1 MAEARR
7 NPLWVF
13 SVLLLLLV
21 FAFCFLDAK
30 LDTKA
35 HSSGLDVDNERLKW
49 ASSTYKLE
57 NSAIPPKDIPISQP
71 TKSIHNLPPLHFVT
85 LPKGSV
91 PPSGGKP
98 PIQNPPEIKNLNFG
112 MLPKGPVAPSG
123 YLQVVCIINE
133 KIILFIFRQ
142 DGRIILQNIAKLPL
156 KSFNGC
162 KRSTFTDSFLKLDT
176 KAHSSGLDVDNER
189 LKWASSTYKLVNSAI
204 PPKDIPISQPT
215 KSIHNVPQLHF
226 VTLPKGSVPPSGGK
240 PPIHNLPEIKNLNFG
255 MLPKGPVPP
264 SGPSPPVPFIT
275 HHNLSIGILR

>member
-71 TKSIHNLPPLHFVT
+71 TKSIHNLPPLHFVM

-91 PPSGGKP
+91 PPSGGEP
-98 PIQNPPEIKNLNFG
+98 PIHNPPEIKNLNFG
-112 MLPKGPVAPSG
+112 MLPKGPVPH
-123 YLQVVCIINE
+123 LQDDS
-133 KIILFIFRQ
+133 ILLT
-142 DGRIILQNIAKLPL
+142 GALP
-156 KSFNGC
+156 G
-162 KRSTFTDSFLKLDT
+162 
-176 KAHSSGLDVDNER
+176 
-189 LKWASSTYKLVNSAI
+189 
-204 PPKDIPISQPT
+204 Q
-215 KSIHNVPQLHF
+215 
-226 VTLPKGSVPPSGGK
+226 
-240 PPIHNLPEIKNLNFG
+240 LPESHNSIATATYCLRPCRL
-255 MLPKGPVPP
+255 LPVIGEITGDFEVKGD
-264 SGPSPPVPFIT
+264 
-275 HHNLSIGILR
+275 